1 MPNLPATLR
10 KRLSGA
16 PRLAVLAIGSRL
28 RGDDAAGL
36 LAADAL
42 AAARKSRRPRTRLK
56 IFFGETVP
64 ENLTGEIRRFRP
76 THLVL
81 LDAAD
86 FGRRAGTVQ
95 LIEPEA
101 TRSNPSLS
109 THALPIHLLTDYLRD
124 SLGCKVFII
133 GIQPASSRFDAAP
146 SAAVQRAARRVA
158 AAILKAL
165 A

>member
-1 MPNLPATLR
+1 VPNLPATLR

-16 PRLAVLAIGSRL
+16 PRLAVLAVGSRL

-42 AAARKSRRPRTRLK
+42 AAARKSRRRTRLK

-76 THLVL
+76 THLLL

-86 FGRRAGTVQ
+86 FGRRAGTVR
-95 LIEPEA
+95 LIEPEEA
-101 TRSNPSLS
+101 RSNPSLS
-109 THALPIHLLTDYLRD
+109 THALPLSILTDYLRD
-124 SLGCKVFII
+124 SIGCEVFII
-133 GIQPASSRFDAAP
+133 GIQPASSQFDAPP